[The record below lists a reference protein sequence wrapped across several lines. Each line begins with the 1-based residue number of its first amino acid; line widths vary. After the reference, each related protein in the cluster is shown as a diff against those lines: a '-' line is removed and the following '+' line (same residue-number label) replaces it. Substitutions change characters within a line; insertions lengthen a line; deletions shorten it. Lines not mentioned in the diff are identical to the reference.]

1 MIRVLMLAAALA
13 MMSSAHAL
21 DSTSTFTI
29 LEGNA
34 LVYRGAGSMRGVEG
48 LKLVRGDI
56 VDMAAA
62 SFAQIEYPDQSI
74 IQFGPSTRVM
84 MIGGTERQ
92 KPERWLYLMEG
103 WVKLSTPKQAPTT
116 APALELRSPLID
128 VPANAATVVV
138 LRQSPSDVNLFV
150 ERGELRL
157 AERQANGSTFAV
169 PLKAGDFYARKQ
181 GWRGTVSQKAT
192 PAFVS
197 EMPRDFRDSLPSRLD
212 RFRDRQVQPMEA
224 PAFAYAD
231 VEGWLKAEPAVR
243 RPLVQ
248 RWRGKAREPAFRAAL
263 ITNLSAHPE
272 WDPVLFPEKYKPKDP
287 PRAAWTSGRSASGAA
302 SSATR

>member
-1 MIRVLMLAAALA
+1 MIRALMLAAALA
-13 MMSSAHAL
+13 MTWNAHAV
-21 DSTSTFTI
+21 DSSGTITI

-34 LVYRGAGSMRGVEG
+34 LVYRGAGSVRGVEG
-48 LKLVRGDI
+48 LMLARGDI
-56 VDMAAA
+56 VDMAAS
-62 SFAQIEYPDQSI
+62 SFAQIEYSDQSI
-74 IQFGPSTRVM
+74 IQFGPATRAM

-103 WVKLSTPKQAPTT
+103 WVKLSAAKQSPTT

-128 VPANAATVVV
+128 VPANAAVVV
-138 LRQSPSDVNLFV
+138 LRQSPSDVSLFV

-157 AERQANGSTFAV
+157 AERQANGSTVAV
-169 PLKAGDFYARKQ
+169 PLKTGDFYARKQ
-181 GWRGTVSQKAT
+181 GWRGTVTHKAT
-192 PAFVS
+192 PGFVT

-224 PAFAYAD
+224 PGFAYAD
-231 VEGWLKAEPAVR
+231 VELWLKAEPAVR

-263 ITNLSAHPE
+263 IANLSAHPE
-272 WDPVLFPEKYKPKDP
+272 WDPVLFPEKYKPKDS
-287 PRAAWTSGRSASGAA
+287 PRAGWAPGRSASGAA